1 MIELE
6 KLKPVEIDQIWEKKD
21 MAYIKFG
28 NYEPERETITTDLLD
43 GTDMQHLYLFANGYG
58 ASVVQNRYSYGH
70 NDGLYELMVLKD
82 AVPCYDTPITSD
94 VVGYLTAD
102 EVAEH
107 LSRIEKLPDLQ
118 KEKITWNKSE

>member
-1 MIELE
+1 
-6 KLKPVEIDQIWEKKD
+6 

-58 ASVVQNRYSYGH
+58 ASVVQNRHSYGH

-82 AVPCYDTPITSD
+82 AVPCYDTPITND
-94 VVGYLTAD
+94 VIGYLTAD
-102 EVAEH
+102 EVTEY
-107 LSRIEKLPDLQ
+107 LKQIEKLPDLQ

>member
-1 MIELE
+1 MEQIE
-6 KLKPVEIDQIWEKKD
+6 
-21 MAYIKFG
+21 
-28 NYEPERETITTDLLD
+28 
-43 GTDMQHLYLFANGYG
+43 FAGE
-58 ASVVQNRYSYGH
+58 VCFGH

-107 LSRIEKLPDLQ
+107 LSRIEKLSDLQ
-118 KEKITWNKSE
+118 KEKFTWNKSE

>member
-1 MIELE
+1 MKELE
-6 KLKPVEIDQIWEKKD
+6 KLKLVEIDQIEEKKD

-58 ASVVQNRYSYGH
+58 ASVVQNRHSYGH

-102 EVAEH
+102 EVTELLRQIKA
-107 LSRIEKLPDLQ
+107 LPTV
-118 KEKITWNKSE
+118 KEE